1 MMGQEDCSPKLFL
14 SLSLLQLVPEG
25 HLVHRLEEVFDLDF
39 VRRLCVPVYSHT
51 GRPSEGG

>member
-1 MMGQEDCSPKLFL
+1 MMGQEDFSPKLFL